1 MQIDLIAVGKKMPAW
16 IETAV
21 KEYTKRLPR
30 NIQFKINEITPAIRG
45 KNNNAENYKQ
55 KEQENIEAAL
65 SAGSIVIALDERGKS
80 ISSQQLADQLQTWN
94 DEQQHISIIIGGA
107 DGLSDGIKNKANQMW
122 SLSKMTLPH
131 GLVRVMLVEQIYR
144 AWTITQNHPYHRE

>member
-1 MQIDLIAVGKKMPAW
+1 MKIDLIAVGKRMPSW

-21 KEYTKRLPR
+21 KEYSKRLPK
-30 NIQFKINEITPAIRG
+30 NIQFKLVEITPAIRG
-45 KNNNAENYKQ
+45 KNNSADNYKK

-65 SAGSIVIALDERGKS
+65 ASNSIIICLDERGKS
-80 ISSQQLADQLQTWN
+80 ISSQQLAEQLQVWN
-94 DEQQHISIIIGGA
+94 DEQQHVSIIIGGA
-107 DGLSDGIKNKANQMW
+107 DGLSDALKKKANQMW

-131 GLVRVMLVEQIYR
+131 GLVRVMLVEQLYR